1 MSFTKKIIVAMIL
14 GIITGVF
21 LNIFSYDTS
30 LSNFIV
36 INFFNIVSDLFISAL
51 KLVIIPLIF
60 FSIVCGIISLSDDT
74 SLSRLGINEKVAGL
88 EDTVMLIVSSDL
100 PFAMKR
106 FCTSESLDNVMP
118 VSMMRSRNF
127 AKDYGVLLVDGPLS
141 GITTRAIVTI
151 SKDNKVLH
159 SELVTEIADEP
170 NYQAALDSIK

>member
-1 MSFTKKIIVAMIL
+1 MAKITLKGNEVN
-14 GIITGVF
+14 T
-21 LNIFSYDTS
+21 NSD
-30 LSNFIV
+30 
-36 INFFNIVSDLFISAL
+36 IVSQGSDAPDFILVNSDLQDVNLSSFDGKNKIL
-51 KLVIIPLIF
+51 
-60 FSIVCGIISLSDDT
+60 SIVPSLDT
-74 SLSRLGINEKVAGL
+74 PVCQKSTLVFNEKVAGL
-88 EDTVMLIVSSDL
+88 ENTVMLIVSSDL
-100 PFAMKR
+100 PFAMTR
-106 FCTSESLDNVMP
+106 FCTNESLDNVMP

>member
-1 MSFTKKIIVAMIL
+1 MAKITLKGNEVNTNSDIVTKGSIAPDFIL
-14 GIITGVF
+14 V
-21 LNIFSYDTS
+21 D
-30 LSNFIV
+30 
-36 INFFNIVSDLFISAL
+36 SDLQDVNLSSFDGKNKIL
-51 KLVIIPLIF
+51 
-60 FSIVCGIISLSDDT
+60 SIVPSLDT
-74 SLSRLGINEKVAGL
+74 PVCQKSTLVFNEKVAGL
-88 EDTVMLIVSSDL
+88 DDTVMLIVSSDL

-106 FCTSESLDNVMP
+106 FCTSESLANVMP